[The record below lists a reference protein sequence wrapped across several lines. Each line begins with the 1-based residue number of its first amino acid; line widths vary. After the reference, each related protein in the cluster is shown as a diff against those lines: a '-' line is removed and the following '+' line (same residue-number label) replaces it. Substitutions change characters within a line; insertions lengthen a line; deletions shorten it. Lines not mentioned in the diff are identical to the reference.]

1 MYPFSQF
8 SRLQANLKSVRRRR
22 LYVPT
27 LWANEMA
34 KEITPA
40 SREDRPTCHTCFFT
54 QTGPEHSVPVQRWP
68 LPPSQGCQA
77 QWTDTCTPAHTDT
90 GSESSLPCA
99 QTADLAAHHSQE
111 SLPPPLCAIGPA
123 LQPPVPM
130 AGPSPPCFKT
140 LSLGI
145 RVPSSP
151 LDSHPPLPGDP
162 PVSHLPPAAALGSL
176 QRSGFS

>member
-99 QTADLAAHHSQE
+99 QTAD
-111 SLPPPLCAIGPA
+111 
-123 LQPPVPM
+123 
-130 AGPSPPCFKT
+130 
-140 LSLGI
+140 
-145 RVPSSP
+145 
-151 LDSHPPLPGDP
+151 PGDP
-162 PVSHLPPAAALGSL
+162 SFSGIPATTTVCHWTSAAASSPYGWAVSPV
-176 QRSGFS
+176 F